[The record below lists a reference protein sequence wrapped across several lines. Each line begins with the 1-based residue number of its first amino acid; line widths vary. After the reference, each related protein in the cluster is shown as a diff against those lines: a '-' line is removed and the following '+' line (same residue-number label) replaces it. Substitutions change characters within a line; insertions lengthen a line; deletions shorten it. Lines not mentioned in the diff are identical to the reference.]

1 MPRTTSFITLAAILL
16 LATAPAIAQSDHNPW
31 TLRANAAYIATDAD
45 SDGII
50 GSNGIGLLPAADGV
64 DVEDAWGFA
73 FSMSYAFSD
82 HWALTLLASAPFEHD
97 IEGTGALDGL
107 DIGKATHLPPSL
119 VMEYRFNPGGNFVP
133 YIGGGF
139 NYTLFL
145 DDDTSPALT
154 AALDGIVGGVTS
166 TDLELDDSF
175 GLAVVAGF
183 DWMLGDNWGIN
194 GSVWYADIETDAT
207 VFVNGVAAVESADV
221 SIDPVIPQL
230 GVFFRF

>member
-1 MPRTTSFITLAAILL
+1 MPRSTPIIALAATI
-16 LATAPAIAQSDHNPW
+16 ATAAALPVAADNDPW
-31 TLRANAAYIATDAD
+31 TLRANAAYIATDSD

-50 GSNGIGLLPAADGV
+50 GSSGIGLLPDEDGV
-64 DVEDAWGFA
+64 NVQDAWGFA
-73 FSMSYAFSD
+73 FSLSYAFSD
-82 HWALTLLASAPFEHD
+82 NWALTLLASAPFEHD

-107 DIGKATHLPPSL
+107 DIGEATHLPPSL
-119 VMEYRFNPGGNFVP
+119 VMEYRFNPQGDFVP
-133 YIGGGF
+133 YVGGGF

-166 TDLELDDSF
+166 TELELDDSF

-207 VFVNGVAAVESADV
+207 VFVNGVATVERAEV